1 VLVCDADGD
10 ATPTSARVSTA
21 SRFDPGLM
29 IRAITNC
36 SNIDEVLHV
45 SSLSTKRVALQRFMG
60 SDENRFNRTREA

>member
-1 VLVCDADGD
+1 MLVCDADGD

-36 SNIDEVLHV
+36 SNIDGVLHV
-45 SSLSTKRVALQRFMG
+45 SSLSTKRVALQVLLIRSFPAAALWMP
-60 SDENRFNRTREA
+60 

>member
-1 VLVCDADGD
+1 MLVCDADGD

-45 SSLSTKRVALQRFMG
+45 SSLSTKRVALQVFLIRSFPAAALWMP
-60 SDENRFNRTREA
+60 